1 MKYQNVVLL
10 GVRALQMSID
20 QKDWYKPKHGPRYQ
34 QLHRYLADQI
44 LSGDLQ
50 PNVQLPTER
59 LFAQEAQIVE
69 LQSAGKTVEALVM
82 NLIIRAK
89 DVEGNPVFMKAD
101 KTELMT
107 SVDPEIILRVINEM
121 NDIDPETDLGN

>member
-1 MKYQNVVLL
+1 MKAIEKAKAHF
-10 GVRALQMSID
+10 RDKMSGGLKGPITVPEWD
-20 QKDWYKPKHGPRYQ
+20 TEIYYKT
-34 QLHRYLADQI
+34 
-44 LSGDLQ
+44 S
-50 PNVQLPTER
+50 TT
-59 LFAQEAQIVE
+59 FAQEAQIVE